1 MEQIILGAHLLV
13 ALAIIGLILL
23 QQGKGA
29 EMGASFGAGG
39 SQTLFGSGGGGSVL
53 TKVTVCLVALF
64 FASSFG
70 LAVLINQRAAVV
82 DDLDLAIPAAVEV
95 KPAAVDGELPVLD
108 TASPAVTGS
117 KGDDLPSLD

>member
-53 TKVTVCLVALF
+53 TKVTACLVALF
-64 FASSFG
+64 FATSFG
-70 LAVLINQRAAVV
+70 LAVLINQKSALV

-95 KPAAVDGELPVLD
+95 KPAAVDAELPVLD
-108 TASPAVTGS
+108 TASPAVTGF